1 MLVTGQF
8 YTTAPDPDEVK
19 QRIARLAQA
28 HGLDEAELARVAAEL
43 PVLNAQT
50 QEKITQWLEKLAVT
64 FSLLGRER
72 ADMLDRLRRI
82 ASMSAV
88 VLD

>member
-1 MLVTGQF
+1 M
-8 YTTAPDPDEVK
+8 APDPDEVK
-19 QRIARLAQA
+19 QRVAQLAQL
-28 HGLDEAELARVAAEL
+28 HGLDEAELAHVAAEL
-43 PVLNAQT
+43 PILSPKK

-88 VLD
+88 TLE